1 MYIKTFFLGYL
12 AEIIS
17 GDSRGKLMA
26 QNLQADAKQNGN
38 QMFQKMDPFQA
49 QR

>member
-1 MYIKTFFLGYL
+1 
-12 AEIIS
+12 
-17 GDSRGKLMA
+17 MA

-38 QMFQKMDPFQA
+38 QMFQKMDPVQA